1 MRKVRFF
8 IDERS
13 EIATEP
19 AVRRLRG
26 HDRAREETN
35 AYQRYDLIPRSSAAE
50 ATSNRRFDVAGAGRE
65 LQFEPCGIIPFIE
78 ATVKQPAFII
88 GSFLLY

>member
-1 MRKVRFF
+1 MSNFEKVTLAYRKNRLF

-26 HDRAREETN
+26 HDRASEETN
-35 AYQRYDLIPRSSAAE
+35 AYQRYDLIPRRTANLPVRWFALAAE
-50 ATSNRRFDVAGAGRE
+50 SRIEPSNQRFAV
-65 LQFEPCGIIPFIE
+65 
-78 ATVKQPAFII
+78 
-88 GSFLLY
+88 